1 MSAQY
6 NFKNLFEGE
15 TFFARQITIE
25 QADETPLPNAL
36 ASVTMQLRNIDATD
50 PTADLELSTA
60 NGGITILNAA
70 NWILQINRITSITVP
85 AGAYVY
91 GILFVDVAGNRHTY
105 MQGNFNI
112 SLSPSRP

>member
-1 MSAQY
+1 
-6 NFKNLFEGE
+6 L
-15 TFFARQITIE
+15 
-25 QADETPLPNAL
+25 
-36 ASVTMQLRNIDATD
+36 QLRNIDTTD
-50 PTADLELSTA
+50 PTADLELSTD

-70 NWILQINRITSITVP
+70 NWMIQINRIESIPVP

-112 SLSPSRP
+112 SLSPSRS